1 MALFQIQNLRS
12 KEVHRKISVNVILP
26 IDSHREHQP
35 GEKFRT
41 LYLFHG
47 VTDNNTAWLLN
58 TRLYELAERYNLCV
72 VLPNG
77 ENSFYMDREDRFENW
92 GRFFAQE
99 LPMLLR
105 RAFPLSERREDT
117 FIGGFSMGGY
127 GALRNGLKYHDAFGK
142 ICCFA
147 PALELEYTMDSTYDA
162 EDYLRNRGFVEAHY
176 GKGLEDAVE
185 TDKNPLWLIDQLS
198 AQGVELP
205 KIFLATGEDDGLL
218 PVQQSIV
225 QHLEAAKADYTA
237 HVAPGSHE
245 WDFLNRNLETAL
257 QWLTKD

>member
-77 ENSFYMDREDRFENW
+77 ENSFYMNREDRFENW
-92 GRFFAQE
+92 GNFFAQE

-127 GALRNGLKYHDAFGK
+127 GALRNGLKYHDMFGK

-147 PALELEYTMDSTYDA
+147 PDLELEYILEGRFDEMDPLSCQGYA
-162 EDYLRNRGFVEAHY
+162 ESHY
-176 GKGLEDAVE
+176 GPDLKAAHNS
-185 TDKNPLWLIDQLS
+185 DKNPLWLIDTLN
-198 AQGVELP
+198 AQGIELP
-205 KIFLATGEDDGLL
+205 KIYLTTGEDDFLAEVHQTIAKKL
-218 PVQQSIV
+218 QSVQ
-225 QHLEAAKADYTA
+225 ADYK
-237 HVAPGSHE
+237 APLVPGIHD
-245 WDFLNRNLETAL
+245 WDFLNRNLELAL
-257 QWLTKD
+257 QWLTEK